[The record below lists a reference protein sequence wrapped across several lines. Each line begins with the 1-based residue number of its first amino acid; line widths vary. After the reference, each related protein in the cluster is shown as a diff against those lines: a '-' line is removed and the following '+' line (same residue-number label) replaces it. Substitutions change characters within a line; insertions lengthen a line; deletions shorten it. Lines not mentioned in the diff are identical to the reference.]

1 MSQKDRPGGHYTKTA
16 LCELLGISRNGYY
29 KHEESETEFGMEGLY
44 RVLEAWSMADE
55 SLKAR
60 GKSATILQSD
70 DYHFVLIPKYDENL
84 PVHSIIIPAN

>member
-1 MSQKDRPGGHYTKTA
+1 
-16 LCELLGISRNGYY
+16 
-29 KHEESETEFGMEGLY
+29 
-44 RVLEAWSMADE
+44 MADE

-70 DYHFVLIPKYDENL
+70 DYHFVLIPEYDEDL